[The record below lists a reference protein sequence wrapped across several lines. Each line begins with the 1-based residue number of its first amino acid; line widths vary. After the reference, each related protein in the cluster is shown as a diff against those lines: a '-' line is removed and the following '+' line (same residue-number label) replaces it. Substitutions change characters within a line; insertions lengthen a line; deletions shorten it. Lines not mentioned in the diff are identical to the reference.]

1 MQKAFV
7 KWMRIALAAL
17 LAAAT
22 AATAQ
27 LPVVSGEP
35 ALTLKSTAVPKLR
48 LSPDSATVVKLSP
61 ITDSEVASVR
71 RANLRANQKRFVIGV
86 SRALA
91 DAPLPGAR
99 DLAWSEVQGGMAAQV
114 AVDSPGAGAMR
125 IALDL
130 AGVPDDVEM
139 VFFGSDAPGRL
150 VGPLRAGEIPDRSA
164 PWWSPVTD
172 GETQTI
178 ELFVPG
184 SRDPRALPLRLSGA
198 SHVFTTIA
206 SRLAKRTQD
215 IGDAGSCNVDIKC
228 SSLQGSQAFLNA
240 RNSVAQMVFNDGGF
254 TGLCS
259 GQILNDTDAAT
270 QAPWFYSA
278 NHCFENESLPFKSTA
293 QMQAVAASLNTL
305 WFFEA
310 VSCGSLTPPPY
321 SQLVDGA
328 AFIYNNPGTDVLFLR
343 LNSAPPPGA
352 YFAGWDPNPVPV
364 GASIVVIHHPQGDLK
379 KVSQGSVLRYSTPQ
393 PPLLGG
399 ASSPFSEVKYTTGTT
414 EGGSSGAGLWTFDGS
429 QYLLRGG
436 LYGGGAFCSTPNE
449 SDWYS
454 QIDKAYPSLASYL
467 SPAAGGATD
476 YSDLWWNASESGWG
490 LNVIQH
496 ASRNIFAV
504 WFTYRED
511 GRPTWFTL
519 PGGTWTSSS
528 TFTGS
533 IYSTAGPP
541 ASAASFDSRQVKVA
555 PVGTGTLTFSDANN
569 GTWAYTINGVSGS
582 KAIARQPY

>member
-1 MQKAFV
+1 
-7 KWMRIALAAL
+7 
-17 LAAAT
+17 
-22 AATAQ
+22 
-27 LPVVSGEP
+27 
-35 ALTLKSTAVPKLR
+35 
-48 LSPDSATVVKLSP
+48 
-61 ITDSEVASVR
+61 
-71 RANLRANQKRFVIGV
+71 
-86 SRALA
+86 
-91 DAPLPGAR
+91 
-99 DLAWSEVQGGMAAQV
+99 
-114 AVDSPGAGAMR
+114 
-125 IALDL
+125 
-130 AGVPDDVEM
+130 
-139 VFFGSDAPGRL
+139 
-150 VGPLRAGEIPDRSA
+150 
-164 PWWSPVTD
+164 
-172 GETQTI
+172 
-178 ELFVPG
+178 
-184 SRDPRALPLRLSGA
+184 
-198 SHVFTTIA
+198 
-206 SRLAKRTQD
+206 
-215 IGDAGSCNVDIKC
+215 
-228 SSLQGSQAFLNA
+228 
-240 RNSVAQMVFNDGGF
+240 
-254 TGLCS
+254 
-259 GQILNDTDAAT
+259 
-270 QAPWFYSA
+270 
-278 NHCFENESLPFKSTA
+278 
-293 QMQAVAASLNTL
+293 
-305 WFFEA
+305 
-310 VSCGSLTPPPY
+310 
-321 SQLVDGA
+321 
-328 AFIYNNPGTDVLFLR
+328 
-343 LNSAPPPGA
+343 
-352 YFAGWDPNPVPV
+352 V

-541 ASAASFDSRQVKVA
+541 ASAASFDSRQVKVT